1 MKKAAFKLRKV
12 NSPMKCWKTYKQV
25 GYKKKG
31 GRRVPNCVK
40 NEDLVDQAF
49 LDAKPVNEANI
60 KTIDI
65 WFTDRGR
72 FYRTV
77 IDGKKRVRGWD
88 SWRDAEES
96 LSKLSSFSQEVFTG
110 IKIVKSYAMQDSTAE
125 QFEKIS
131 QQIWSLN
138 DCSVQML
145 QWFLIYAINVNI

>member
-1 MKKAAFKLRKV
+1 MIKLKDILEGTR
-12 NSPMKCWKTYKQV
+12 CWK
-25 GYKKKG
+25 GYTKKG
-31 GRRVPNCVK
+31 TKTMFGKRVPNCVK

-96 LSKLSSFSQEVFTG
+96 LTKLLGWKIYLRNIDHDKLDKAAKDLKKQG
-110 IKIVKSYAMQDSTAE
+110 IKLTYDESMDVS
-125 QFEKIS
+125 
-131 QQIWSLN
+131 
-138 DCSVQML
+138 
-145 QWFLIYAINVNI
+145 

>member
-1 MKKAAFKLRKV
+1 MIKLKDILEGTR
-12 NSPMKCWKTYKQV
+12 CWK
-25 GYKKKG
+25 GYTKKG
-31 GRRVPNCVK
+31 TKTMFGKRVPNCVK

-77 IDGKKRVRGWD
+77 INGKKRVRGWD

-96 LSKLSSFSQEVFTG
+96 LSKLLGWKIYLRNIDHDKLDKAAKDLKKQG
-110 IKIVKSYAMQDSTAE
+110 IKLTYDESMDVS
-125 QFEKIS
+125 
-131 QQIWSLN
+131 
-138 DCSVQML
+138 
-145 QWFLIYAINVNI
+145 

>member
-1 MKKAAFKLRKV
+1 MIKLKDILEGTR
-12 NSPMKCWKTYKQV
+12 CWK
-25 GYKKKG
+25 GYTKKG
-31 GRRVPNCVK
+31 TKTMFGKRVPNCVK

-60 KTIDI
+60 RTIDI

-96 LSKLSSFSQEVFTG
+96 LSKLLGWKIYLRNIDHDKLDKAAKDLKKQG
-110 IKIVKSYAMQDSTAE
+110 IKLTYDESMDVS
-125 QFEKIS
+125 
-131 QQIWSLN
+131 
-138 DCSVQML
+138 
-145 QWFLIYAINVNI
+145 

>member
-1 MKKAAFKLRKV
+1 MIKLKDILEGTR
-12 NSPMKCWKTYKQV
+12 CWK
-25 GYKKKG
+25 GYTKKG
-31 GRRVPNCVK
+31 TKTMFGKRVPNCVK

-96 LSKLSSFSQEVFTG
+96 LSKLLGWKIYLRNIDHDKLDKAAKDLKKQG
-110 IKIVKSYAMQDSTAE
+110 IKLTYDESMDVS
-125 QFEKIS
+125 
-131 QQIWSLN
+131 
-138 DCSVQML
+138 
-145 QWFLIYAINVNI
+145 